1 LTDIAKPKRGGKEIT
16 AFFSRKMAWL
26 SRLCRD
32 PFITD
37 AQFRVLYALVIE
49 WLHNESD
56 WCKPTD
62 EKLGESCAKGER
74 TIQRITAELKGEYID
89 KQKRLGPSQYVFIG
103 LAADENEATPA
114 NLGGT
119 GNSAENPTP
128 AISGT
133 DTRQTEYQDP
143 PPVGRTKPSDLP
155 SDLPSDSAP
164 SIDGTYCVVE
174 GKKEEASKEED
185 VEGKRDYPPA
195 SPGCP
200 LEEVAE
206 QLRRDPFIR
215 DFCPLENLMVAAA
228 EEAKAPGSGAALAR
242 LAANENWKA
251 QRSA

>member
-62 EKLGESCAKGER
+62 AKLGESCAKAER

-89 KQKRLGPSQYVFIG
+89 KQKRLGASQYGFIG
-103 LAADENEATPA
+103 LENEATPA

-128 AISGT
+128 ANLGSE
-133 DTRQTEYQDP
+133 TRQVGHQDP
-143 PPVGRTKPSDLP
+143 PPVGGTKPSDLP
-155 SDLPSDSAP
+155 SDLPSDSA
-164 SIDGTYCVVE
+164 YCVVE

-215 DFCPLENLMVAAA
+215 DF
-228 EEAKAPGSGAALAR
+228 
-242 LAANENWKA
+242 WKI
-251 QRSA
+251 